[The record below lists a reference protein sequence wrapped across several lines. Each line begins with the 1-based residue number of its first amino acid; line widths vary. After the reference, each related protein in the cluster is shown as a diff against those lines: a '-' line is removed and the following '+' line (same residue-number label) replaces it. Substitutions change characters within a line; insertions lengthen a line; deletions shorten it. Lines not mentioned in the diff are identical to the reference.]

1 MMQQYQHNLGRT
13 PFFPADDCPGIIEIF
28 GKPEERIQMIKWYLD
43 AEGDLIGGDV
53 TSPDNLFNPENI
65 SEMEELIKSQKAL
78 KEQEVSM
85 ASELAK
91 IKDFV
96 KETGA
101 KF

>member
-1 MMQQYQHNLGRT
+1 MSTGNFVCFLIT
-13 PFFPADDCPGIIEIF
+13 
-28 GKPEERIQMIKWYLD
+28 
-43 AEGDLIGGDV
+43 EG
-53 TSPDNLFNPENI
+53 NI